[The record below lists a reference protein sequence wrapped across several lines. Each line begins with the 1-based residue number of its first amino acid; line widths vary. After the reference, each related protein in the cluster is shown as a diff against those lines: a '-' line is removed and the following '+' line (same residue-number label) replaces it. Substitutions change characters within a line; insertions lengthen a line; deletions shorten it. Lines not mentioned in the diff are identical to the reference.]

1 MPAPYSQDLRRRVIH
16 AYYNREGSQRQ
27 LAKRFQVSLTFVRN
41 LLRHYRQTGTIEP
54 KKHGGGIKTKIDNH
68 GFSVIEQMI
77 QQKPDLI
84 FSELCQFLKEK
95 TGERVVMDCPRNKG
109 KNTSILGALSLD
121 GLIASMTVI
130 GSTDTK
136 VFETYVEKILL
147 PQLWQGAIVLMDNL
161 SVHKGK
167 RIKELISSVGAK
179 LVFLPAYSPDLS
191 PIELC
196 WSKFKDFLRSREP
209 RTQEELDRTITEA
222 IAQITEDDVFG
233 WFAHCGL
240 FI

>member
-1 MPAPYSQDLRRRVIH
+1 MPAPYSQDLRRRVIN

-95 TGERVVMDCPRNKG
+95 TGVKVSTSTMYRYVQKLNITRKKKVYQRVSKIEMILNNKDTNIG
-109 KNTSILGALSLD
+109 GGSILSI
-121 GLIASMTVI
+121 LIT
-130 GSTDTK
+130 
-136 VFETYVEKILL
+136 
-147 PQLWQGAIVLMDNL
+147 
-161 SVHKGK
+161 
-167 RIKELISSVGAK
+167 
-179 LVFLPAYSPDLS
+179 
-191 PIELC
+191 
-196 WSKFKDFLRSREP
+196 
-209 RTQEELDRTITEA
+209 
-222 IAQITEDDVFG
+222 
-233 WFAHCGL
+233 
-240 FI
+240 